1 MQDLEGDT
9 MKSTRSKF
17 SVALG
22 TALFLQ
28 AFTSLFSGAVLFDPL
43 VDKSDV
49 GKTLRAIADHAF
61 SAKLS
66 VFMDIVTAIVIVWLA
81 VLLFRLVREAGPICA
96 GTALALY
103 VLEAGALVM
112 CKFITYALILT
123 GGLYSSTVDQALIM
137 TGQLLIQMKSF
148 TYNTHVFICG
158 VGAMLFYFLLF
169 KTRALPSWIPLW
181 GLITMVPVMIGV
193 TLMAYGV
200 SVPFFVMDPYV
211 PFEFF
216 AGAYILV
223 AGLSGRT
230 PAMGG
235 SHAKSAA

>member
-1 MQDLEGDT
+1 
-9 MKSTRSKF
+9 MKRTRSKF

-22 TALFLQ
+22 IALFLQ
-28 AFTSLFSGAVLFDPL
+28 AFTSLFSGAALFDPL

-66 VFMDIVTAIVIVWLA
+66 VFLDIVTAIAIVWLA
-81 VLLFRLVREAGPICA
+81 VLLFRLVRDAGPVCA
-96 GTALALY
+96 GTALAMY
-103 VLEAGALVM
+103 VLEASALVM

-123 GGLYSSTVDQALIM
+123 GGIYSATGDMTLEA

-148 TYNTHVFICG
+148 TYNIHVFICG
-158 VGAMLFYFLLF
+158 VGAVLFYYLLF

-181 GLITMVPVMIGV
+181 GLITMVPVMVGV
-193 TLMAYGV
+193 ALMAFGV
-200 SVPFFVMDPYV
+200 NVPFLVMVPYV

-216 AGAYILV
+216 TGVYILV
-223 AGLSGRT
+223 AGLSSHAS
-230 PAMGG
+230 AMGV
-235 SHAKSAA
+235 SNAASAV